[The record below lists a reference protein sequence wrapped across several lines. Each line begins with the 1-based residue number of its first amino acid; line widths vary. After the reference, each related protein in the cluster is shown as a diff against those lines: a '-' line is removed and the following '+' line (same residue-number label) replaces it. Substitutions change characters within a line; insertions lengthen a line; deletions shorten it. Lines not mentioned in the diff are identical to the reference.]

1 MKVVIKID
9 DLKINLKDTRVSEL
23 SRFLKIYERIRR
35 ENFREVSFISAVKEW
50 ANNYELQMA
59 ATKGKI

>member
-9 DLKINLKDTRVSEL
+9 DLEICLQDKRVSEL

-35 ENFREVSFISAVKEW
+35 ENFREVSFIAAVKEW
-50 ANNYELQMA
+50 MA
-59 ATKGKI
+59 ATKGKK